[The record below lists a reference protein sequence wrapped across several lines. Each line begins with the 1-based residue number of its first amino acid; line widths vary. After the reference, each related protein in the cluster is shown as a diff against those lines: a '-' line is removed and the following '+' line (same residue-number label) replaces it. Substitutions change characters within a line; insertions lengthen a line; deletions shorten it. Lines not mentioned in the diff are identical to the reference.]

1 VLFTIYTTPLGNI
14 IRRHGLTFHLYAD
27 DTQLYFAFKPSSPS
41 SKQDTINR
49 IENCVEDI
57 RIWMADN
64 LLKLN
69 DDKTEVIVI
78 TSRQSISERQAITIN
93 VGGCDISPSEEPPKN
108 LGVLF
113 DSTCGLKHHINKLC
127 KSINYNVYCIGKIRK
142 YLTKSSAE
150 MLVNATVTS
159 RLDYCNSL
167 LYGVH
172 ECLISQLQR
181 CQNNAARVVTLTR
194 KYNHIT
200 PVLFDLHWLPV
211 RYRITFKILLLTYKS
226 LNGLSPAYLSD
237 LLKPYKPCRALRSS
251 DNHLLTAY
259 GWRLENFGKRSFQVA
274 APCLWNDIPLQI
286 RHSATLELF
295 KSRLKTYLFTMA
307 YSC

>member
-1 VLFTIYTTPLGNI
+1 
-14 IRRHGLTFHLYAD
+14 
-27 DTQLYFAFKPSSPS
+27 
-41 SKQDTINR
+41 
-49 IENCVEDI
+49 
-57 RIWMADN
+57 
-64 LLKLN
+64 
-69 DDKTEVIVI
+69 
-78 TSRQSISERQAITIN
+78 
-93 VGGCDISPSEEPPKN
+93 
-108 LGVLF
+108 
-113 DSTCGLKHHINKLC
+113 
-127 KSINYNVYCIGKIRK
+127 
-142 YLTKSSAE
+142 

-159 RLDYCNSL
+159 RLDYRNSL

-172 ECLISQLQR
+172 ECLLNQLQR

-295 KSRLKTYLFTMA
+295 KTRLKTYLFKMA
-307 YSC
+307 YFC